1 MLESARPRERGF
13 REIETAMDFVKPV
26 WQRATPWLLTT
37 GFVLFAACGFFYRNV
52 EQFASSDRM
61 IRHTH
66 RVIVAITKAVSS
78 LREAEAVQR
87 GYLLSGELSYLRP
100 YAPLVQAVNVN
111 LAAVKALTVD
121 NAEQQQRIAR
131 LEPLII
137 EKLAD
142 LDLTVAVRRDQGFAA
157 AQRLVVNNYGRDVM
171 DIIRAEVDTMLDEEE
186 RLMVQRNASAQ
197 NAYLVSIATI
207 LLFLASGLLLLLLS
221 MRAIRRGRRL
231 QAASV
236 LARQQHAVQLE
247 EKILLRTA
255 QVRQLAG
262 HLEAVREEEKRA
274 IARELHDDIGSSM
287 TALSMVLEGHF
298 RQNFDVPGVA
308 KSAEK
313 VRVLL
318 KEVTQSTRRIQAGL
332 RPNTLDSLGL
342 VEAVR
347 ELVAEFSLRT
357 QVASDVHLL
366 DDDSAIAP
374 ALQLPLFRML
384 QEALN
389 NVAKHAR
396 AGHVTVTLA
405 RDDKDVFLTVK
416 DDGVGIT
423 PERSGNAQTH
433 GLLGM
438 RERAA
443 YLDGTAVI
451 ASQVG
456 QGTTVA
462 IRLPLSC
469 GAALPPGLQAPDAV
483 ADLAGVLKPFDAG

>member
-1 MLESARPRERGF
+1 
-13 REIETAMDFVKPV
+13 MDFVKPV
-26 WQRATPWLLTT
+26 WQRATPWLLTI
-37 GFVLFAACGFFYRNV
+37 GLVLFAASGFFYRNV

-66 RVIVAITKAVSS
+66 RVIVAITKTVSS

-87 GYLLSGELSYLRP
+87 GYLLSGELSYLQP
-100 YAPLVQAVNVN
+100 YAPLVQAVNAN

-142 LDLTVAVRRDQGFAA
+142 LDLTVAVRREQGFAA
-157 AQRLVVNNYGRDVM
+157 AQRLLVNNYGRDVM

-197 NAYLVSIATI
+197 SAYLVSIATI

-221 MRAIRRGRRL
+221 MRVIRHGQRL
-231 QAASV
+231 QEASAAV
-236 LARQQHAVQLE
+236 RRQHAAQLE

-298 RQNFDVPGVA
+298 RQNADLPGVA

-313 VRVLL
+313 VRGLL

-357 QVASDVHLL
+357 QVVSAVHLPA
-366 DDDSAIAP
+366 DDTAIPP
-374 ALQLPLFRML
+374 ALQVPLFRML

-389 NVAKHAR
+389 NVAKHAG

-405 RDDKDVFLTVK
+405 RDDKDVVLTVK

-423 PERSGNAQTH
+423 PERAGNAQTH

-443 YLDGTAVI
+443 YLDGTAAI
-451 ASQVG
+451 SSQEG

-462 IRLPLSC
+462 IRLPLSY
-469 GAALPPGLQAPDAV
+469 GGMQPPGAQAPGDV
-483 ADLAGVLKPFDAG
+483 AGVAAMLAPIGVG